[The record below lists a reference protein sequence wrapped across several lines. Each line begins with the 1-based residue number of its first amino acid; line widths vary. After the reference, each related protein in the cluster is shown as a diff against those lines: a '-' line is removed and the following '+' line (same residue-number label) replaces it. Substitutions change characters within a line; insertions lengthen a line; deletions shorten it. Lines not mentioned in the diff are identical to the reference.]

1 LMGILESLVVFMQTR
16 AKEKNISLSL
26 KRADLP
32 LIKADGKSLEEVFS
46 NLVTNAIIYT
56 PEGGE
61 VNVTGKV
68 KGDFVDIAVSDSGYG
83 IAPDEIPQIFER
95 FYRVKTQKTRNIIG
109 TGLGLPIVRSIVEAH
124 NGTVKVKS
132 KEGVGSTFSVR
143 LPIS

>member
-1 LMGILESLVVFMQTR
+1 MGILESLVVFMQTR